1 MASRLSS
8 MASIEALLA
17 RANLLR
23 MRGQWGDAVELCTEA
38 LRADAQS
45 AAAHSLLGDI
55 YENQGRLD
63 KALHWYQLALDL
75 DPESVADQAK
85 LARAR
90 ELQAVRKRTGG
101 PRMTWAHLVAI
112 AGVAF
117 LFIAFV
123 MAALVAGDKR
133 RIITAV
139 NNAALPPYPQAIIPK
154 VRPPDHTTEEDD
166 LRQSLAADLH
176 SPASFMYVTA
186 VMLDPVAPEG
196 IVTARIEGAV
206 PPDPAEGGA
215 RGRILR
221 EGYRIAELAAD
232 YCRKHHRDLKFVTI
246 RALAQLSSGGGTGPI
261 PIVWQG
267 RVDVTR
273 LGASDDQASP
283 EEVRAVFD
291 PQKMYWNPIAG
302 F

>member
-1 MASRLSS
+1 VASVD
-8 MASIEALLA
+8 ALLA

-23 MRGQWGDAVELCTEA
+23 MRGQWADAVELCTQA
-38 LRADAQS
+38 LRADPHS

-63 KALHWYQLALDL
+63 KAIHWYQLALDL
-75 DPESVADQAK
+75 DPESVADRAK

-101 PRMTWAHLVAI
+101 PRLTWAHLVAI

-123 MAALVAGDKR
+123 MAALVASDR
-133 RIITAV
+133 HTVFTAV
-139 NNAALPPYPQAIIPK
+139 STKAAPPYPQAIIPK

-166 LRQSLAADLH
+166 MRQSLAADLH
-176 SPASFMYVTA
+176 SPGSFMYVTA
-186 VMLDPVAPEG
+186 VMLDPLAPEG
-196 IVTARIEGAV
+196 IVTVRIEGAV
-206 PPDPAEGGA
+206 PPDPSGDGA
-215 RGRILR
+215 RVRILR
-221 EGYRIAELAAD
+221 EGYRIAELAD
-232 YCRKHHRDLKFVTI
+232 EYCRKHQHDLRFVTI
-246 RALAQLSSGGGTGPI
+246 RALSQLSGGGAAGPT

-267 RVDVTR
+267 RIDVSR
-273 LGASDDQASP
+273 LAARDDQASAD
-283 EEVRAVFD
+283 EVKAVYDSRMF
-291 PQKMYWNPIAG
+291 WNPIAG